1 MQREFIIFDLFKA
14 EHFPYAKNWDVDER
28 SLIEWSEWELDKA
41 QRSMSALSGALG
53 GGGEPDDTRAN
64 VRDVDLLGL
73 LSLLEGRLA
82 AARAALN
89 IALKMNS
96 AAKSR
101 EEHAAAKAAW
111 RAAQSDCVESR

>member
-28 SLIEWSEWELDKA
+28 SLIEWTEWELDKA

-53 GGGEPDDTRAN
+53 GKPDDTRAN

-73 LSLLEGRLA
+73 LGLLEGRLA
-82 AARAALN
+82 AVRAALN
-89 IALKMNS
+89 IVLEMNS